1 MATEVRLPQLG
12 QTMEEGT
19 IVGCMVKVGDQ
30 VKKGDVIFEIETD
43 KATLEMES
51 PAEGFVKHIVAELE
65 QTLLVGQVLLVLGD
79 KDEEV
84 PQSFIDSLKAGAPA
98 GKITEQDMKDAAEG
112 EDADTVASDVEIK
125 LGVSLPLTSRQKLI
139 AEQMVKSKRE
149 IPCFYLN
156 SKVDVTELAGLKA
169 ELESTGDTKISYDD
183 FIIKA
188 VATALAEFSLMTGQI
203 EGDSIRLT
211 EDINVG
217 FAVAAPKGVVMPV
230 VKDADKK
237 NVNQIAQETRQ
248 LTEKARADKLQLT
261 DLESACITVSNP
273 GGLGIDTFIPIVI
286 PGQCSGLG
294 VGKINET
301 YVSAHG
307 DTTVRKVMNL
317 SLSADH
323 KIANGQYAARFLDT
337 VRKLL
342 EDTSTFT

>member
-1 MATEVRLPQLG
+1 
-12 QTMEEGT
+12 
-19 IVGCMVKVGDQ
+19 
-30 VKKGDVIFEIETD
+30 
-43 KATLEMES
+43 
-51 PAEGFVKHIVAELE
+51 
-65 QTLLVGQVLLVLGD
+65 
-79 KDEEV
+79 
-84 PQSFIDSLKAGAPA
+84 
-98 GKITEQDMKDAAEG
+98 
-112 EDADTVASDVEIK
+112 
-125 LGVSLPLTSRQKLI
+125 
-139 AEQMVKSKRE
+139 MVKSKRE

-248 LTEKARADKLQLT
+248 LTEKARADKLQIT
-261 DLESACITVSNP
+261 DLDGACITVSNP